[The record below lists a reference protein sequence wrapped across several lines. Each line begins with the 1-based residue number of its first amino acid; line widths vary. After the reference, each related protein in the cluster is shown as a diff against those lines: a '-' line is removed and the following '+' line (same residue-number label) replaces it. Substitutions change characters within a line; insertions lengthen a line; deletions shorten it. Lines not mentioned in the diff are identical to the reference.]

1 MSVKDMIKKSVLE
14 SGVFDQYNIS
24 SILVA
29 LAAALA
35 LGILIFL
42 VYRRFYTGVIYSRT
56 FAVTLVGMTVLT
68 CMVTLAISTNVVISL
83 GMVGA
88 LSIVRFRTAVKDPMD
103 LLYLF
108 WAITTGI
115 TAGAGMYVLALLAA
129 AIMIFMIIL
138 FYSRQQRGKI
148 YIAVIHYSGDEAGDE
163 VIRCFGKR
171 KYFIKSKTMR
181 KEKTEMAVEIFCKQ
195 TDMDF
200 MEKIR
205 AIEHVDDVTLISIM
219 GNIMAK
225 KRVIRC
231 LIIILTIVLAAGVE
245 MFWLSR
251 RKTIKQYKE
260 SQAAFGNPLMGYVPS
275 AWYNEV
281 SEDISLLYMDITW
294 AELEPEEGVYNWA
307 SIDEENQ
314 ISRWRKEG
322 KHLVLRFVC
331 DIPSDEEHM
340 DIPEWLYEKSGEAGR
355 WYDGEDGKGF
365 APDYNNPTII
375 SCHRK
380 AVRAIGEH
388 FGQDGL
394 ISYVELGSLGHWGE
408 WHVNYSEGIQRIPR
422 EAVRDKYILPWTE
435 AFPDAM
441 ILMRRPFASAEKYG
455 FGLYND
461 MTGQRRP
468 HRAGWA
474 GSIMVV
480 NMIRQVKRM

>member
-1 MSVKDMIKKSVLE
+1 
-14 SGVFDQYNIS
+14 
-24 SILVA
+24 
-29 LAAALA
+29 
-35 LGILIFL
+35 
-42 VYRRFYTGVIYSRT
+42 
-56 FAVTLVGMTVLT
+56 
-68 CMVTLAISTNVVISL
+68 
-83 GMVGA
+83 
-88 LSIVRFRTAVKDPMD
+88 
-103 LLYLF
+103 
-108 WAITTGI
+108 
-115 TAGAGMYVLALLAA
+115 
-129 AIMIFMIIL
+129 
-138 FYSRQQRGKI
+138 
-148 YIAVIHYSGDEAGDE
+148 
-163 VIRCFGKR
+163 
-171 KYFIKSKTMR
+171 
-181 KEKTEMAVEIFCKQ
+181 
-195 TDMDF
+195 
-200 MEKIR
+200 
-205 AIEHVDDVTLISIM
+205 
-219 GNIMAK
+219 
-225 KRVIRC
+225 
-231 LIIILTIVLAAGVE
+231 

-340 DIPEWLYEKSGEAGR
+340 DIPEWLYEKSGKAGK
-355 WYDGEDGKGF
+355 WYDGEYGKGF
-365 APDYNNPTII
+365 APDYNSPTII
-375 SCHRK
+375 SCHKK

-435 AFPDAM
+435 AFPDAR

-461 MTGQRRP
+461 MTGQP
-468 HRAGWA
+468 EATQSWFDWINNGGEYDQTGEKNVIVPMKDFWKTA
-474 GSIMVV
+474 PSGGEFTSSLSMEEMLDTNLSGTVE
-480 NMIRQVKRM
+480 MIREAHTTFLGPKIPDENYVDGYKEVLKNMGYRLWISMAELKNTAKGSRLKLTWENSGVAPMYKEWTVYVYIEDESGKLVEKSRISIKISSLLPGEKATTLTALETERLNSLLEKGYRLSVGIEDPMTELPCVRFAMETLYQEGKNYLW

>member
-1 MSVKDMIKKSVLE
+1 
-14 SGVFDQYNIS
+14 
-24 SILVA
+24 
-29 LAAALA
+29 
-35 LGILIFL
+35 
-42 VYRRFYTGVIYSRT
+42 
-56 FAVTLVGMTVLT
+56 
-68 CMVTLAISTNVVISL
+68 
-83 GMVGA
+83 
-88 LSIVRFRTAVKDPMD
+88 
-103 LLYLF
+103 
-108 WAITTGI
+108 
-115 TAGAGMYVLALLAA
+115 
-129 AIMIFMIIL
+129 
-138 FYSRQQRGKI
+138 
-148 YIAVIHYSGDEAGDE
+148 
-163 VIRCFGKR
+163 
-171 KYFIKSKTMR
+171 
-181 KEKTEMAVEIFCKQ
+181 
-195 TDMDF
+195 
-200 MEKIR
+200 
-205 AIEHVDDVTLISIM
+205 
-219 GNIMAK
+219 
-225 KRVIRC
+225 
-231 LIIILTIVLAAGVE
+231 

-260 SQAAFGNPLMGYVPS
+260 SQAAIGNPLMGYAPS

-340 DIPEWLYEKSGEAGR
+340 DIPEWLYEKSGKAGK
-355 WYDGEDGKGF
+355 WYDGEYGKGF

-375 SCHRK
+375 SCHEQAVK
-380 AVRAIGEH
+380 ALGEH

-435 AFPDAM
+435 AFPDAR

-461 MTGQRRP
+461 MTGQP
-468 HRAGWA
+468 EATQSWFDWINNGGEYDQTGEKNVIVPMKDFWTTA
-474 GSIMVV
+474 PSGGEFTSSLSMEEMLDTNLSGTVE
-480 NMIRQVKRM
+480 MIREAHTTFLGPKIPDENYVDGYKEVLKNMGYRLWISMAELKNTAKGSRLKLTWENSGVAPMYKEWPVYVYIEDESGKLVEKSRISIKISSLLPGEKATTLTALETERLNSLLEKGYRLSVGIEDPMTELPCVRFAMEALYQEGKNYLW

>member
-1 MSVKDMIKKSVLE
+1 
-14 SGVFDQYNIS
+14 
-24 SILVA
+24 
-29 LAAALA
+29 
-35 LGILIFL
+35 
-42 VYRRFYTGVIYSRT
+42 
-56 FAVTLVGMTVLT
+56 
-68 CMVTLAISTNVVISL
+68 
-83 GMVGA
+83 
-88 LSIVRFRTAVKDPMD
+88 
-103 LLYLF
+103 
-108 WAITTGI
+108 
-115 TAGAGMYVLALLAA
+115 
-129 AIMIFMIIL
+129 
-138 FYSRQQRGKI
+138 
-148 YIAVIHYSGDEAGDE
+148 
-163 VIRCFGKR
+163 
-171 KYFIKSKTMR
+171 
-181 KEKTEMAVEIFCKQ
+181 
-195 TDMDF
+195 
-200 MEKIR
+200 
-205 AIEHVDDVTLISIM
+205 
-219 GNIMAK
+219 
-225 KRVIRC
+225 
-231 LIIILTIVLAAGVE
+231 

-375 SCHRK
+375 SCHEQAVK
-380 AVRAIGEH
+380 ALGEH

-422 EAVRDKYILPWTE
+422 EAVREKYILPWTE
-435 AFPDAM
+435 AFPDAR

-461 MTGQRRP
+461 MTGQP
-468 HRAGWA
+468 EATQSWFDWINNGGKYDQTGEKNVIVPMKDFWKTA
-474 GSIMVV
+474 PSGGEFTSSLSMEEMLDTNLSGTVE
-480 NMIRQVKRM
+480 MIREAHTTFLGPKIPDENYVDGYKEVLKNMGYRLWVSMAELKNTAKGSRLKLTWENSGVAPMYKEWPVYVYIEDESGKLVEKSRISIKISSLLPGEKEVTLTALETERLNSLLEKGYRLSVGIEDPMTEFPCVRFAMEALYQEGKNYLW

>member
-1 MSVKDMIKKSVLE
+1 
-14 SGVFDQYNIS
+14 
-24 SILVA
+24 
-29 LAAALA
+29 
-35 LGILIFL
+35 
-42 VYRRFYTGVIYSRT
+42 
-56 FAVTLVGMTVLT
+56 
-68 CMVTLAISTNVVISL
+68 
-83 GMVGA
+83 
-88 LSIVRFRTAVKDPMD
+88 
-103 LLYLF
+103 
-108 WAITTGI
+108 
-115 TAGAGMYVLALLAA
+115 
-129 AIMIFMIIL
+129 
-138 FYSRQQRGKI
+138 
-148 YIAVIHYSGDEAGDE
+148 
-163 VIRCFGKR
+163 
-171 KYFIKSKTMR
+171 
-181 KEKTEMAVEIFCKQ
+181 
-195 TDMDF
+195 
-200 MEKIR
+200 
-205 AIEHVDDVTLISIM
+205 
-219 GNIMAK
+219 
-225 KRVIRC
+225 
-231 LIIILTIVLAAGVE
+231 

-260 SQAAFGNPLMGYVPS
+260 SQAAFGNPLMGYAPS

-340 DIPEWLYEKSGEAGR
+340 DIPEWLYEKSGKAGK
-355 WYDGEDGKGF
+355 WYDGEYGKGF
-365 APDYNNPTII
+365 APDYNSPTII
-375 SCHRK
+375 SCHKK

-441 ILMRRPFASAEKYG
+441 ILMRRPFAAAEKYG

-461 MTGQRRP
+461 MTGQP
-468 HRAGWA
+468 EATQSWLGWINNGGEYDQTGEKNVIVPMKDFWKTA
-474 GSIMVV
+474 PSGGEFTSSLSMEEMLDTNLSGTVE
-480 NMIRQVKRM
+480 MIREAHTTFLGPKIPDENYVDGYKEVLKNMGYRLWISMAELKNTAKGSRLKLTWENSGVAPMYKEWPVYVYIEDESSKLVEKSRISIKISSLLPGEKATTLTALETERLNSLLEKGYRLSVGIEDPMTELPCVRFAMETLYQEGKNYLW

>member
-1 MSVKDMIKKSVLE
+1 
-14 SGVFDQYNIS
+14 
-24 SILVA
+24 
-29 LAAALA
+29 
-35 LGILIFL
+35 
-42 VYRRFYTGVIYSRT
+42 
-56 FAVTLVGMTVLT
+56 
-68 CMVTLAISTNVVISL
+68 
-83 GMVGA
+83 
-88 LSIVRFRTAVKDPMD
+88 
-103 LLYLF
+103 
-108 WAITTGI
+108 
-115 TAGAGMYVLALLAA
+115 
-129 AIMIFMIIL
+129 
-138 FYSRQQRGKI
+138 
-148 YIAVIHYSGDEAGDE
+148 
-163 VIRCFGKR
+163 
-171 KYFIKSKTMR
+171 
-181 KEKTEMAVEIFCKQ
+181 
-195 TDMDF
+195 
-200 MEKIR
+200 
-205 AIEHVDDVTLISIM
+205 
-219 GNIMAK
+219 
-225 KRVIRC
+225 
-231 LIIILTIVLAAGVE
+231 

-340 DIPEWLYEKSGEAGR
+340 DIPEWLYEKSGKAGK
-355 WYDGEDGKGF
+355 WYDGEYGKGF

-375 SCHRK
+375 SCHKQAVK
-380 AVRAIGEH
+380 ALGEH

-441 ILMRRPFASAEKYG
+441 ILMRRPFAAAEKYG

-461 MTGQRRP
+461 MTGQP
-468 HRAGWA
+468 EATQSWLGWINNGGEYDQTGEKNVIVPMKDFWKTA
-474 GSIMVV
+474 PSGGEFTSSLSMEEMLDTNLSGTVE
-480 NMIRQVKRM
+480 MIREAHTTFLGPKIPDENYVDGYKEVLKNMGYRLWISMAELKNTAKGSRLKLTWENSGVAPMYKEWPVYVYIEDESGKLVEKSRISIKISSLLPGEKATTLTALETERLNSLLEKGYRLSVGIEDPMTELPCVRFAMEALYQEGKNYLW

>member
-1 MSVKDMIKKSVLE
+1 
-14 SGVFDQYNIS
+14 
-24 SILVA
+24 
-29 LAAALA
+29 
-35 LGILIFL
+35 
-42 VYRRFYTGVIYSRT
+42 
-56 FAVTLVGMTVLT
+56 
-68 CMVTLAISTNVVISL
+68 
-83 GMVGA
+83 
-88 LSIVRFRTAVKDPMD
+88 
-103 LLYLF
+103 
-108 WAITTGI
+108 
-115 TAGAGMYVLALLAA
+115 
-129 AIMIFMIIL
+129 
-138 FYSRQQRGKI
+138 
-148 YIAVIHYSGDEAGDE
+148 
-163 VIRCFGKR
+163 
-171 KYFIKSKTMR
+171 
-181 KEKTEMAVEIFCKQ
+181 
-195 TDMDF
+195 
-200 MEKIR
+200 
-205 AIEHVDDVTLISIM
+205 
-219 GNIMAK
+219 
-225 KRVIRC
+225 
-231 LIIILTIVLAAGVE
+231 

-260 SQAAFGNPLMGYVPS
+260 SQAAFGNPLMGYAPS

-340 DIPEWLYEKSGEAGR
+340 DIPEWLYEKSGKAGK
-355 WYDGEDGKGF
+355 WYDGEYGKGF

-375 SCHRK
+375 FCHKK

-441 ILMRRPFASAEKYG
+441 ILMRRPFAAAEKYG

-461 MTGQRRP
+461 MTGQP
-468 HRAGWA
+468 EATQSWLGWINNGGEYDQTGEKNVIVPMNDFWKTA
-474 GSIMVV
+474 PSGGEFTSSLSMEEMLDTNLSGTVE
-480 NMIRQVKRM
+480 MIREAHTTFLGPKIPDENYVDGYKEVLKNMGYRLWISMAELKNTAKGSRLKLTWENSGVAPMYKEWPVYVYIEDESGKLVEKSRISIKISSLLPGEKATTLTALETERLNSLLEKGYRILVGIEDHMTELPCVRFAMEALYQEGKNYLW

>member
-1 MSVKDMIKKSVLE
+1 
-14 SGVFDQYNIS
+14 
-24 SILVA
+24 
-29 LAAALA
+29 
-35 LGILIFL
+35 
-42 VYRRFYTGVIYSRT
+42 
-56 FAVTLVGMTVLT
+56 
-68 CMVTLAISTNVVISL
+68 
-83 GMVGA
+83 
-88 LSIVRFRTAVKDPMD
+88 
-103 LLYLF
+103 
-108 WAITTGI
+108 
-115 TAGAGMYVLALLAA
+115 
-129 AIMIFMIIL
+129 
-138 FYSRQQRGKI
+138 
-148 YIAVIHYSGDEAGDE
+148 
-163 VIRCFGKR
+163 
-171 KYFIKSKTMR
+171 
-181 KEKTEMAVEIFCKQ
+181 
-195 TDMDF
+195 
-200 MEKIR
+200 
-205 AIEHVDDVTLISIM
+205 
-219 GNIMAK
+219 
-225 KRVIRC
+225 
-231 LIIILTIVLAAGVE
+231 

-340 DIPEWLYEKSGEAGR
+340 DIPEWLYEKSGEAGK
-355 WYDGEDGKGF
+355 WYDGEYGKGF
-365 APDYNNPTII
+365 APDYNSPTII
-375 SCHRK
+375 SCHKK

-441 ILMRRPFASAEKYG
+441 ILMRRPFAAAEKYG

-461 MTGQRRP
+461 MTGQP
-468 HRAGWA
+468 EATQSWLGWINNGGEYDQTGEKNVIVPMKDFWKTA
-474 GSIMVV
+474 PSGGEFTSSLSMEEMLDTNLSGTVE
-480 NMIRQVKRM
+480 MIREAHTTFLGPKIPDENYVDGYKEVLKNMGYRLWISMAELKNTAKGSRLKLTWENSGVAPMYKEWPVYVYIEDESGKLVEKSRISIKISSLLPGEKATTLTALETERLNSLLEKGYRLSVGIEDPMTELPCVRFAMETLYQEGKNYLW

>member
-1 MSVKDMIKKSVLE
+1 
-14 SGVFDQYNIS
+14 
-24 SILVA
+24 
-29 LAAALA
+29 
-35 LGILIFL
+35 
-42 VYRRFYTGVIYSRT
+42 
-56 FAVTLVGMTVLT
+56 
-68 CMVTLAISTNVVISL
+68 
-83 GMVGA
+83 
-88 LSIVRFRTAVKDPMD
+88 
-103 LLYLF
+103 
-108 WAITTGI
+108 
-115 TAGAGMYVLALLAA
+115 
-129 AIMIFMIIL
+129 
-138 FYSRQQRGKI
+138 
-148 YIAVIHYSGDEAGDE
+148 
-163 VIRCFGKR
+163 
-171 KYFIKSKTMR
+171 
-181 KEKTEMAVEIFCKQ
+181 
-195 TDMDF
+195 
-200 MEKIR
+200 
-205 AIEHVDDVTLISIM
+205 
-219 GNIMAK
+219 
-225 KRVIRC
+225 
-231 LIIILTIVLAAGVE
+231 

-340 DIPEWLYEKSGEAGR
+340 DIPEWLYEKSGKAGK
-355 WYDGEDGKGF
+355 WYDGEYGKGF
-365 APDYNNPTII
+365 APDYNSPTII
-375 SCHRK
+375 SCHKK

-422 EAVRDKYILPWTE
+422 EAVREKYILPWTK

-461 MTGQRRP
+461 MTGQP
-468 HRAGWA
+468 EATQSWFDWINNGGKYDQTGEKNVIVPMKDFWKTA
-474 GSIMVV
+474 PSGGEFTSSLSMEEMLDTNLSGTVE
-480 NMIRQVKRM
+480 MIREAHTTFLGPKIPDENYVDGYKEVLKNMGYRLWISMAELKNTAKGSRLKLTWENSGVAPMYKEWPVYVYIEDESGKLVEKSRISIKISSLLPGEKATTLTALETERLNSLLEKGYRISVGIEDPMTELPCVRFAMEALYQEGKNYLW

>member
-1 MSVKDMIKKSVLE
+1 
-14 SGVFDQYNIS
+14 
-24 SILVA
+24 
-29 LAAALA
+29 
-35 LGILIFL
+35 
-42 VYRRFYTGVIYSRT
+42 
-56 FAVTLVGMTVLT
+56 
-68 CMVTLAISTNVVISL
+68 
-83 GMVGA
+83 
-88 LSIVRFRTAVKDPMD
+88 
-103 LLYLF
+103 
-108 WAITTGI
+108 
-115 TAGAGMYVLALLAA
+115 
-129 AIMIFMIIL
+129 
-138 FYSRQQRGKI
+138 
-148 YIAVIHYSGDEAGDE
+148 
-163 VIRCFGKR
+163 
-171 KYFIKSKTMR
+171 
-181 KEKTEMAVEIFCKQ
+181 
-195 TDMDF
+195 
-200 MEKIR
+200 
-205 AIEHVDDVTLISIM
+205 
-219 GNIMAK
+219 
-225 KRVIRC
+225 
-231 LIIILTIVLAAGVE
+231 

-322 KHLVLRFVC
+322 KHLVFRFVC

-375 SCHRK
+375 SCHEQAVK
-380 AVRAIGEH
+380 ALGEH

-422 EAVRDKYILPWTE
+422 EAVREKYILPWTK

-461 MTGQRRP
+461 MTGQP
-468 HRAGWA
+468 EATQSWFDWINNGGKYDQTGEKNVIVPMKDFWKTA
-474 GSIMVV
+474 PSGGEFTSSLSMEEMLDTNLSGTVE
-480 NMIRQVKRM
+480 MIREAHTTFLGPKIPDENYVDGYKEVLKNMGYRLWISMAELKNTAKGSRLKLTWENSGVAPMYKEWPVYVYIEDESGKLVEKSRISIKISSLFPGEKATTLTALETERLNSLLEKGYRLSVGIEDPMTELPCVRFAMETLYQEGKNYLW

>member
-1 MSVKDMIKKSVLE
+1 
-14 SGVFDQYNIS
+14 
-24 SILVA
+24 
-29 LAAALA
+29 
-35 LGILIFL
+35 
-42 VYRRFYTGVIYSRT
+42 
-56 FAVTLVGMTVLT
+56 
-68 CMVTLAISTNVVISL
+68 
-83 GMVGA
+83 
-88 LSIVRFRTAVKDPMD
+88 
-103 LLYLF
+103 
-108 WAITTGI
+108 
-115 TAGAGMYVLALLAA
+115 
-129 AIMIFMIIL
+129 
-138 FYSRQQRGKI
+138 
-148 YIAVIHYSGDEAGDE
+148 
-163 VIRCFGKR
+163 
-171 KYFIKSKTMR
+171 
-181 KEKTEMAVEIFCKQ
+181 
-195 TDMDF
+195 
-200 MEKIR
+200 
-205 AIEHVDDVTLISIM
+205 
-219 GNIMAK
+219 
-225 KRVIRC
+225 
-231 LIIILTIVLAAGVE
+231 

-375 SCHRK
+375 SCHEQAVK
-380 AVRAIGEH
+380 ALGEH

-461 MTGQRRP
+461 MTGQP
-468 HRAGWA
+468 EATQSWLGWINNGGEYDQTGEKNVIVPMNDFWKTA
-474 GSIMVV
+474 PSGGEFTSSLSMEEMLDTNLSGTVEMLREAHTTFLGPKIPDENYVDGYKEVLKNMGYRLWISMAELKNTAKGSRLKLIWENSGVAPMYKEWPVYV
-480 NMIRQVKRM
+480 YIEDESGKLVEKSRISIKISSLLPGEKATTLTALETERLNSLLEKGYRLSVGIEDPMTELPCVRFAMEALYQEGKNYLW

>member
-1 MSVKDMIKKSVLE
+1 
-14 SGVFDQYNIS
+14 
-24 SILVA
+24 
-29 LAAALA
+29 
-35 LGILIFL
+35 
-42 VYRRFYTGVIYSRT
+42 
-56 FAVTLVGMTVLT
+56 
-68 CMVTLAISTNVVISL
+68 
-83 GMVGA
+83 
-88 LSIVRFRTAVKDPMD
+88 
-103 LLYLF
+103 
-108 WAITTGI
+108 
-115 TAGAGMYVLALLAA
+115 
-129 AIMIFMIIL
+129 
-138 FYSRQQRGKI
+138 
-148 YIAVIHYSGDEAGDE
+148 
-163 VIRCFGKR
+163 
-171 KYFIKSKTMR
+171 
-181 KEKTEMAVEIFCKQ
+181 
-195 TDMDF
+195 
-200 MEKIR
+200 
-205 AIEHVDDVTLISIM
+205 
-219 GNIMAK
+219 
-225 KRVIRC
+225 
-231 LIIILTIVLAAGVE
+231 

-340 DIPEWLYEKSGEAGR
+340 DIPEWLYEKSGKAGK
-355 WYDGEDGKGF
+355 WYDGEYGKGF
-365 APDYNNPTII
+365 APDYNSPTII
-375 SCHRK
+375 SCHKK

-461 MTGQRRP
+461 MTGQP
-468 HRAGWA
+468 EATQSWLGWINNGGEYDQTGEKNVIVPMNDFWKTA
-474 GSIMVV
+474 PSGGEFTSSLSMEEMLDTNLSGTVEMLREAHTTFLGPKIPDENYVDGYKEVLKNMGYRLWISMAELKNTAKGSRLKLTWENSGVAPMYKECPMYVYIEDESGKLVEKSRISIKISSLLPGEKATTLTALETERLNSLLEKGYRLSVGIEDPMTELPCVRFAMETLYQEGK
-480 NMIRQVKRM
+480 NYLW